1 MNNNFNS
8 LDDNGNNIIHKL
20 VKKNNSK
27 ILKDKLEILLE
38 KGKLKKLVNQ
48 KNYFGYTPLHCA
60 IKNYNQECAQILIN
74 NGADTRI
81 ITDNGYQVKWVK
93 DKSQKGGEFQN
104 SLKEITGIR
113 FI

>member
-8 LDDNGNNIIHKL
+8 LDDNGNNMIHKL

-27 ILKDKLEILLE
+27 ILKEKLEILLE
-38 KGKLKKLVNQ
+38 KGKLKNLVNQ

-60 IKNYNQECAQILIN
+60 IKNHNQECAQILIN

-81 ITDNGYQVKWVK
+81 ITDNGYYVKYVK
-93 DKSQKGGEFQN
+93 DTSQKGGKYQN
-104 SLKEITGIR
+104 NSKEITGIR

>member
-1 MNNNFNS
+1 MNDNFNS

-20 VKKNNSK
+20 VYKNNSK
-27 ILKDKLEILLE
+27 ILKKLLE
-38 KGKLKKLVNQ
+38 KRKLKNLVNQ

-60 IKNYNQECAQILIN
+60 IRNNNQECAQILIN
-74 NGADTRI
+74 GGSDTKI
-81 ITDNGYQVKWVK
+81 ITDDGYQVKWVK

-104 SLKEITGIR
+104 SLKEIKGIR

>member
-8 LDDNGNNIIHKL
+8 LDDNGNNMIHKL

-27 ILKDKLEILLE
+27 LLKEKLEILLE
-38 KGKLKKLVNQ
+38 KGKLKNLVNQ

-60 IKNYNQECAQILIN
+60 IKNHNQECAQILIN

-81 ITDNGYQVKWVK
+81 ITDNGYCVKYVE
-93 DKSQKGGEFQN
+93 DTSQKGGKYQN
-104 SLKEITGIR
+104 SSKEITGIR